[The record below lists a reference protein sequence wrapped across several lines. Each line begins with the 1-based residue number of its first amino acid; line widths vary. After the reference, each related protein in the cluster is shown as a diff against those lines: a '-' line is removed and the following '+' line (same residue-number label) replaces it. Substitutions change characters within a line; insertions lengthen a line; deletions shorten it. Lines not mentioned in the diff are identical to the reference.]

1 MKRRGIRN
9 VVPRTKFCA
18 EDCLTFGFTGSAAE
32 TVVGAG
38 VSVVGGAYGGGASP
52 ASTST
57 GWLAGSGMAVVSTST
72 DAFVVVVVVVVVAS
86 AGVGVFGLTL
96 TPGVT

>member
-1 MKRRGIRN
+1 MRN

-18 EDCLTFGFTGSAAE
+18 EDCLTFGFAGSASV
-32 TVVGAG
+32 TVGGAG

-57 GWLAGSGMAVVSTST
+57 VWLAGPGMAVLSTSP
-72 DAFVVVVVVVVVAS
+72 DAFAVVMVVVAS